1 METLT
6 RNAGVDSLSDQDYMD
21 ILEELL
27 QTHTLRELVVVLKSQ
42 YSFGHWASMRKRERA
57 ILRPAK
63 NELRVAMRLPPL
75 PPTIAEAMAIV
86 DENAE
91 VYRTGQE
98 TPNRVHLYNLAE
110 SAAHEHG
117 QAVAP
122 DTWNFKH
129 KNERVFNMSRGVL
142 AWKIKNREEYVV
154 A

>member
-6 RNAGVDSLSDQDYMD
+6 KNAGIDNLTDQDYMD

-27 QTHTLRELVVVLKSQ
+27 QTHTLRELVVVLQSQ
-42 YSFGHWASMRKRERA
+42 YSFGHWASMRKGERA

-63 NELRVAMRLPPL
+63 NELRVAMKLPPL
-75 PPTIAEAMAIV
+75 PPTITEAMAVV

-110 SAAHEHG
+110 SAAHAQG
-117 QAVAP
+117 AAVAP
-122 DTWNFKH
+122 DTWDFRH
-129 KNERVFNMSRGVL
+129 KNEKVFSMSRGVL
-142 AWKIKNREEYVV
+142 AYKIKNREEYVV